1 MSYLP
6 VDPQSAVSLFMH
18 GDPSGYKTGVGAYD
32 RVGDWSWEY
41 FGPNADAFLDPADS
55 TPQPAPHLQVHTG
68 WGTELDP
75 EGVGLGGCGCGG
87 KCGGCGG
94 GHSHGVGQAT
104 SGGLLNTGL
113 FASTDISQWS
123 WMEWAAL
130 GVGVWGAAN
139 ILGDVSKGARS
150 VRKSFR

>member
-6 VDPQSAVSLFMH
+6 ADPQSAVSLFMH
-18 GDPSGYKTGVGAYD
+18 GDPSGYKTGMGAYD
-32 RVGDWSWEY
+32 RVGDWTWEY
-41 FGPNADAFLDPADS
+41 NGPNAFAFLDPADS
-55 TPQPAPHLQVHTG
+55 APQPAPHLPDAA
-68 WGTELDP
+68 W
-75 EGVGLGGCGCGG
+75 GLGDCGCGG

-94 GHSHGVGQAT
+94 HQHGMGQ
-104 SGGLLNTGL
+104 GLLNTGL